1 MEDLHIA
8 VVCMNS
14 PLGEIEK
21 NLEKTETFIQD
32 AKTRGADL
40 ICFPEL
46 SITGYRLENPAHIYE
61 GFRPEKVLER
71 VEEMARKHGLML
83 LAGMVEPSD
92 GTKPYIS
99 QVIAGPDGLVGA
111 YRKTHLSPNEK
122 KTYRAGKQIDVY
134 CLKDTTFGVQ
144 LCYESHFPEISTVM
158 ALKGAEILIIPHASP
173 RGTPAEKAESWLRH
187 LPSRAFDNGLYVLA
201 YNQVGNNQNGFL
213 FPGVAMAINP
223 SGRVMHS
230 YRGYEEEMIMVHL
243 TADELAE
250 TRKHQMKYF
259 LPNRRPELYREINR
273 KNHRYFK
280 STESEEAPCSR
291 TGPLLVILELM
302 RI

>member
-1 MEDLHIA
+1 MIDDLHIA

-21 NLEKTETFIQD
+21 NLERMGMFIQE
-32 AKTRGADL
+32 AEEKGTDL

-46 SITGYRLENPAHIYE
+46 SITGYRLEDPLYIYD
-61 GFRPEKVLER
+61 GYGPEKVLER
-71 VEEMARKHGLML
+71 VEALARKHGLML
-83 LAGMVEPSD
+83 LAGMVEPSN

-99 QVIAGPDGLVGA
+99 QVIAGPDGILGA
-111 YRKTHLSPNEK
+111 YRKTHLSPNERE
-122 KTYRAGKQIDVY
+122 TYRAGKQLDIFS
-134 CLKDTTFGVQ
+134 LKGTRFGVQ

-213 FPGVAMAINP
+213 FPGVAVAINP
-223 SGRVMHS
+223 SGRVIHS
-230 YRGYEEEMIMVHL
+230 YRGYEEKMMMVHL
-243 TADELAE
+243 TREELEE
-250 TRKHQMKYF
+250 TRKHRMKYF
-259 LPNRRPELYREINR
+259 LPNRRPELYREIN
-273 KNHRYFK
+273 K
-280 STESEEAPCSR
+280 SHEE
-291 TGPLLVILELM
+291 L
-302 RI
+302 